1 VRGEGLM
8 NPRDRIRFAELAADA
23 AKLALIWTAAL
34 ALLFFQ
40 G

>member
-1 VRGEGLM
+1 MGK
-8 NPRDRIRFAELAADA
+8 IRFWELAADA
-23 AKLALIWTAAL
+23 AKLALIWAAAL